1 MDVNRKGI
9 IILYN
14 KIRRLKIMNNI
25 ILFIVIGC
33 IAGILS
39 GLFGIGGGIIIVPAL
54 IYLCGFTQL
63 KAQGTSLAILLPPV
77 GILAFIDYYKEGHV
91 DVQAGILICIFLVIG
106 SVLGAKMSH
115 VIPVDTMRKLF
126 GILMMLIAVKL
137 IFGK

>member
-1 MDVNRKGI
+1 
-9 IILYN
+9 
-14 KIRRLKIMNNI
+14 MNNI

-33 IAGILS
+33 IAGVLS

-91 DVQAGILICIFLVIG
+91 DVIAGILICIFLVIG

-115 VIPVDTMRKLF
+115 IIPVDSMRKLF

-137 IFGK
+137 VFGK

>member
-1 MDVNRKGI
+1 
-9 IILYN
+9 
-14 KIRRLKIMNNI
+14 MNNI

-91 DVQAGILICIFLVIG
+91 DVKAGILICIFLVIG

-115 VIPVDTMRKLF
+115 VIPVDIMRKLF
-126 GILMMLIAVKL
+126 GILMVLIAVKF

>member
-1 MDVNRKGI
+1 
-9 IILYN
+9 
-14 KIRRLKIMNNI
+14 MNNI
-25 ILFIVIGC
+25 ILFIIIGC

-77 GILAFIDYYKEGHV
+77 GILAFMDYYKNGHV

-115 VIPVDTMRKLF
+115 IIPVDTMRKLF
-126 GILMMLIAVKL
+126 GILIMLISIKL